1 MRAGKFFQLFF
12 IYLYYALNCFYN
24 LNKMKQTK
32 LINIYG
38 GPGAGKST
46 AAAGVFYNL
55 KKLGYDCGLVTEMAT
70 ELVYDEAFNV
80 INDQLY
86 LFAEQWHRTFR
97 MLGKVDFIV
106 TDSPFLLNIVYN
118 KNDDKD
124 FNRFIF
130 SKIHSL
136 DSLDFFINRS
146 EVFSGVGRIH
156 SLEQSK
162 EIDKVIKKLAKENG
176 INLIDVEQNNAVEKI
191 LEKILN

>member
-1 MRAGKFFQLFF
+1 
-12 IYLYYALNCFYN
+12 
-24 LNKMKQTK
+24 MKQTK

-46 AAAGVFYNL
+46 AAAGVFYEL
-55 KKLGYDCGLVTEMAT
+55 KKLGYNCGLVTEMAT
-70 ELVYDEAFNV
+70 ELVYDEAYNI

-118 KNDDKD
+118 KVNDED

-130 SKIHSL
+130 SRIHKL

-146 EVFSGVGRIH
+146 DTFSNVGRIH
-156 SLEQSK
+156 NLEQSK
-162 EIDKVIKKLAKENG
+162 EIDKVIKNLAKENG
-176 INLIDVEQNNAVEKI
+176 IDLIDIEQNNAIEKI
-191 LEKILN
+191 LQKILN